1 MIPQEPDPERTCH
14 ASHPYSPS
22 GKKKEPPID
31 FLRKTPRRFKM
42 ENHLA
47 EILSRV
53 SQLYK
58 AALTLSPEER
68 DRLDRTCIHCS
79 KGDCIKHG
87 TRTRNAPRS
96 GPKEPQGKEITQRF
110 LCKPCKKTFSRPP
123 PSSLPR
129 FGVTLQT
136 LLSIAA
142 GLFSWK
148 SLLTNW
154 ELCHST
160 IQRWKKTGK
169 VLLESLPKLLSDPA
183 LTWDLLREQ
192 LLM

>member
-1 MIPQEPDPERTCH
+1 
-14 ASHPYSPS
+14 
-22 GKKKEPPID
+22 
-31 FLRKTPRRFKM
+31 M

-53 SQLYK
+53 SRLYK
-58 AALTLSPEER
+58 AALNLSPEER
-68 DRLDRTCIHCS
+68 DQLERTCIHCS

-96 GPKEPQGKEITQRF
+96 GPEEPQGKEITQRF

-123 PSSLPR
+123 PSFLPR
-129 FGVTLQT
+129 FSVTLLT
-136 LLSIAA
+136 LLQIAS

-148 SLLTNW
+148 SLLIHW
-154 ELCHST
+154 KLCRST

-169 VLLESLPKLLSDPA
+169 VLLARLPELLNVPA